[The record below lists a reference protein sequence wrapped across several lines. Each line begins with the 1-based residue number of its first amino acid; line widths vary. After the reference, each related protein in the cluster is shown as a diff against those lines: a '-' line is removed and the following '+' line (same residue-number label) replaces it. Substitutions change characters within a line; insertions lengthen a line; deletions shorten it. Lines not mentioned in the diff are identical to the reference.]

1 MVFGIIKVDFCGKTL
16 PEGSELRSTKRLAQ
30 SLFLV
35 ITLLTAAVD
44 LHAAVVTIDPA
55 TKSGSS
61 DVDTLEV
68 KAVKVAGDQ
77 VGFFVQSLSESPQK
91 LVAKVNGL
99 KDQDYDVYIN
109 GSFIGV
115 KSGKSLMEQGLELDI
130 PGSVTDP
137 DKMRCLR
144 ALEPR
149 VRPEYE
155 RIRTDKQPEVM
166 RVAFMFNQIVDFIA
180 SGIRNDKTY
189 RSATVILAPS
199 GKVLEKMI
207 FMTRNDAETTAM
219 AATRACWLIQ
229 QARDRIYDV
238 IKDPVLR
245 NTSLIT
251 LTPVDFSAVYSKV
264 NGKVLVRA
272 TIVNNCDLPISG
284 NLSFDLPK
292 GWKHNAKS
300 LAFDGLK
307 SGKSTTLSFEL
318 IPPTKN
324 TAPPES
330 IPVAA
335 NVKVAQDPFVA
346 EVKFKTTA
354 KAGD

>member
-1 MVFGIIKVDFCGKTL
+1 LVFGIIKIGFCGKKL
-16 PEGSELRSTKRLAQ
+16 PEGSKLRSTRCLACF
-30 SLFLV
+30 LFL
-35 ITLLTAAVD
+35 ILTFLTASTD
-44 LHAAVVTIDPA
+44 LRAAVVTVDPA

-68 KAVKVAGDQ
+68 KAVRVAGDQ

-91 LVAKVNGL
+91 LVAKVNDL

-115 KSGKSLMEQGLELDI
+115 KSGKLLMEQGLELDI

-155 RIRTDKQPEVM
+155 RIRTDRQPEVM
-166 RVAFMFNQIVDFIA
+166 RVAFMFNQVVDFIA
-180 SGIRNDKTY
+180 SGIRNDRTY

-199 GKVLEKMI
+199 GKMLQKMI

-229 QARDRIYDV
+229 KARDRIYDV

-251 LTPVDFSAVYSKV
+251 LTPVDFSAVLSKV
-264 NGKVLVRA
+264 NGKVVVKA
-272 TIVNNCDLPISG
+272 IIVNNCDLPISG
-284 NLSFDLPK
+284 NLSFDPPK

-300 LAFDGLK
+300 LSFDGLK

-324 TAPPES
+324 AAPPES

-335 NVKVAQDPFVA
+335 NVRVVQDPFVA

-354 KAGD
+354 KAAE

>member
-1 MVFGIIKVDFCGKTL
+1 MVSGIIKVDFCGKTL

-166 RVAFMFNQIVDFIA
+166 RVAFMFNQVVDFIA

-229 QARDRIYDV
+229 KARDRIYDV

-284 NLSFDLPK
+284 TLSFDLPK